1 MAYATL
7 NEHQRRQLLERIR
20 QLEADFARF
29 VNRRQATVATLL
41 ELADELN
48 SSKRKVRISKI
59 SGAVGGVVSAGLT
72 IAGLATIPLFGV
84 GVVLTAAGAG
94 VGVLSGVTSAG
105 AAIGDIVVS
114 KNTRMKCNKVLEADN
129 QAVLDYQNAMEGFR
143 LFIHSIRG
151 VAPIGSVVTAGIQL
165 VRLVDVLLDAS
176 GATLRGVGAAIDAV
190 PIVGAVFNLI
200 TLPIDIGTL
209 ISNARDIHK
218 STPHQVAARIT
229 EVAQQLKDQLREL
242 QLRHDKEM
250 EELLDA
256 LLRHNEQ
263 MEKLKC
269 AVLHAGREI
278 PVYIFVIVVLAIMIL
293 DLFWFKGPDGPP
305 LLPYDL
311 PKLPF
316 K

>member
-1 MAYATL
+1 MADATL

-20 QLEADFARF
+20 QHEVDFAKF
-29 VNRRQATVATLL
+29 VNRRQATVAILL

-218 STPHQVAARIT
+218 STPHQVAASIT
-229 EVAQQLKDQLREL
+229 EVAQQLQDQLREL

-250 EELLDA
+250 EELQDA
-256 LLRHNEQ
+256 LLSENRIS
-263 MEKLKC
+263 
-269 AVLHAGREI
+269 AREI
-278 PVYIFVIVVLAIMIL
+278 AFYVCVIVVLAIINFV
-293 DLFWFKGPDGPP
+293 LFWFQAPDGPP
-305 LLPYDL
+305 LLTYDL
-311 PKLPF
+311 PMLPF
-316 K
+316 D

>member
-1 MAYATL
+1 MADATL
-7 NEHQRRQLLERIR
+7 NEHQRRQLLKRIR
-20 QLEADFARF
+20 QLEADFAKF

-48 SSKRKVRISKI
+48 SSTRKVRISKI

-114 KNTRMKCNKVLEADN
+114 KNTRMKCNKVLEADKK
-129 QAVLDYQNAMEGFR
+129 AVLDYQKAMKSFR
-143 LFIHSIRG
+143 LFIHSRRG
-151 VAPIGSVVTAGIQL
+151 TAPIGSVVTAGIQL

-218 STPHQVAARIT
+218 STPHQVAASIT
-229 EVAQQLKDQLREL
+229 EVAQQLQDQLREL
-242 QLRHDKEM
+242 RLRHEKEM

-256 LLRHNEQ
+256 LLRHDE
-263 MEKLKC
+263 
-269 AVLHAGREI
+269 HAGREI